1 MRWRHF
7 KKKLD
12 TKLNELNLNR
22 SQLGGG
28 GGGGEEKCPWDP
40 RPLNLHQTV
49 FNCNF
54 GPTNPIPLI
63 SFP

>member
-28 GGGGEEKCPWDP
+28 GGGGELPPPP
-40 RPLNLHQTV
+40 RD
-49 FNCNF
+49 
-54 GPTNPIPLI
+54 GPMG
-63 SFP
+63 S

>member
-28 GGGGEEKCPWDP
+28 GGGGGGEVPM
-40 RPLNLHQTV
+40 
-49 FNCNF
+49 
-54 GPTNPIPLI
+54 G
-63 SFP
+63 S